1 MRRVIGL
8 VLAAGASSRMGR
20 GTNKLLEPVGGRPL
34 LCWPV
39 DALLESGIRPV
50 HVVVGA
56 DEAAIR
62 SALADRDVKLL
73 PCDDWADGMGAS
85 LAHGLR
91 AIGGTPAWE
100 GVLVTLGD
108 LPELRA
114 ETIEALVAAFE
125 QAATDAI
132 CVPVHEGRRGH
143 PVLFGS
149 DHRDALSGLSG
160 DRGARALLE
169 RHPAR
174 VIEVEVDSPGI
185 FHDVDT
191 PGDLARAR
199 RAR

>member
-1 MRRVIGL
+1 MRGQGL
-8 VLAAGASSRMGR
+8 ARHARRLGYRAKS
-20 GTNKLLEPVGGRPL
+20 T
-34 LCWPV
+34 
-39 DALLESGIRPV
+39 
-50 HVVVGA
+50 VVPA
-56 DEAAIR
+56 HAAAINR
-62 SALADRDVKLL
+62 LL
-73 PCDDWADGMGAS
+73 TPTSEEVA
-85 LAHGLR
+85 R
-91 AIGGTPAWE
+91 A
-100 GVLVTLGD
+100 
-108 LPELRA
+108 R
-114 ETIEALVAAFE
+114 ALVAAFE

-149 DHRDALSGLSG
+149 DHRDALSGLFG